1 MRLLCIPI
9 MSSLPPLST
18 LRPAAGERPTRVR
31 HLVVAVTV
39 LMAVILYL
47 DRYCVSFSERY
58 IKEDLS
64 LSEHQME
71 LFISAFFW
79 AYALAQVP
87 AGWLADRFGSRG
99 VLAFYIVSWSFF
111 TGMIGL
117 AGGALMLVAMRF
129 GCGLGQAGAYP
140 TSGSLL
146 SRWVPFS
153 SRGFASGLVALGGRV
168 GAVIAPMLTA
178 WLMVIFVP
186 ESTSCDLNERELLN
200 APALCARLGASTR
213 FDRGKDHSSVEQ
225 RIVDI
230 LPDDAR
236 WIVDQYSEF
245 LRNFTAGVKAMQ
257 MEVEQ
262 RAAAS
267 KDARVS
273 TDGARKDGNGQSI
286 SGVQLTDDELR
297 ILCSGLNIA
306 LRQPDLVGDAE
317 FKELK
322 NAEREALALQERRQA
337 GQSLSEFEV
346 IRFNRLVLEALFPA
360 EIAKLYVNGWR
371 PVLFVYGIAG
381 LAVAGI
387 FWFF

>member
-168 GAVIAPMLTA
+168 GAVIAPILTA
-178 WLMVIFVP
+178 WLMVAFVP
-186 ESTSCDLNERELLN
+186 KSVSSELTGRDTLN
-200 APALCARLGASTR
+200 APALCARLGAVSGIEST
-213 FDRGKDHSSVEQ
+213 DVHSAVGQ
-225 RIVDI
+225 RIADW

-236 WIVDQYSEF
+236 LIVEEYAELSRK
-245 LRNFTAGVKAMQ
+245 LKAGTEAID
-257 MEVEQ
+257 
-262 RAAAS
+262 R
-267 KDARVS
+267 
-273 TDGARKDGNGQSI
+273 
-286 SGVQLTDDELR
+286 EL
-297 ILCSGLNIA
+297 
-306 LRQPDLVGDAE
+306 
-317 FKELK
+317 
-322 NAEREALALQERRQA
+322 
-337 GQSLSEFEV
+337 
-346 IRFNRLVLEALFPA
+346 
-360 EIAKLYVNGWR
+360 
-371 PVLFVYGIAG
+371 
-381 LAVAGI
+381 
-387 FWFF
+387 